1 MTLNV
6 MITFVI
12 MHPSLNNDR
21 KKLVRSGEY
30 QLAAFQGHL
39 CEFDAN
45 YNSTYLSFSDVQQ
58 YYNFIYSFRQ
68 KFYLFNNVKAIRVS
82 GWGFIGIDSV
92 FYDKGALAYRSS
104 TVGGYMSL

>member
-1 MTLNV
+1 

-21 KKLVRSGEY
+21 KKLARSGEY

-39 CEFDAN
+39 CELDAN

-58 YYNFIYSFRQ
+58 FDLFISAEILFVQQCFAYKGFR
-68 KFYLFNNVKAIRVS
+68 VGV
-82 GWGFIGIDSV
+82 
-92 FYDKGALAYRSS
+92 YR
-104 TVGGYMSL
+104 YR